1 MIHAKQQWHY
11 VRKHRFISIHF
22 QKYGIFMVHVVL
34 LWYMSTE
41 QWYYDHMSKNVSNV
55 SPMIRQRLY
64 MSKSQMVV

>member
-11 VRKHRFISIHF
+11 VRKHRFIGIHF

-64 MSKSQMVV
+64 IVSLEL